1 MKRINEV
8 KLTGYVHYKKMAKTS
23 KGDSKLSFSLNVFR
37 NKPEGGNAVYDY
49 VQCVS
54 YGDTADK
61 LDLLEDG
68 AECLIVG
75 EWRHEN
81 YTDQAGNKKSI
92 DFVKVDDG
100 FGEIKL
106 PKVEEA
112 PEADA
117 GNWDEM
123 LPF

>member
-1 MKRINEV
+1 MKRINNV
-8 KLTGYVHYKKMAKTS
+8 TLTGYVHYKKEAKTQ
-23 KGDSKLSFSLNVFR
+23 KGETKLSFSLNVFR

-61 LDLLEDG
+61 LNLLADG
-68 AECLIVG
+68 AEAMIVG
-75 EWRHEN
+75 EWRHETYN
-81 YTDQAGNKKSI
+81 DRDGNKKTI

-100 FGEIKL
+100 FSEIKL
-106 PKVEEA
+106 AKVEEPKVEEIS
-112 PEADA
+112 
-117 GNWDEM
+117 DEW